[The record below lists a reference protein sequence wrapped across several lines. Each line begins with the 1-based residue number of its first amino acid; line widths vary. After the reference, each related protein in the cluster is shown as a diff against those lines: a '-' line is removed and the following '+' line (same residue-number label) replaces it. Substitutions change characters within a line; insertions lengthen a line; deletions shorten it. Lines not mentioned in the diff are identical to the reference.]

1 MSKFFLDMFK
11 TLPWVPLGEKVT
23 TRLNFKGFLGSN
35 NFAEGLSFLR
45 GSVQ

>member
-11 TLPWVPLGEKVT
+11 TLPWVPLEEKVI

-35 NFAEGLSFLR
+35 DFAEGLSFLQ
-45 GSVQ
+45 GSFQ